1 MLKNNAKIHFIG
13 IGGIGMSA
21 LAQVLLYR
29 GYIITGSDVAL
40 NNLTDA
46 IEAKGGMIYKGHREA
61 NIGDAQIVVY
71 SSSISED
78 NPELL
83 AARRKRLNV
92 LHRSELLA
100 ELMEEKESIAVTGT
114 HGKTTTAAMIS
125 EILIKAGCDPTCI
138 LGGESYNL
146 GSNAYSGRGKFMV
159 AEADESDGTH
169 LNLAPKYAIITN
181 IDREH
186 LDYYRDEE
194 HIVKTNLS
202 FLEKIKPDGNFFG
215 LIDDYFIRRILLHYN
230 GRFSTFGLSA
240 EADLHAV
247 NIEMEGLQSRFA
259 CVYKDKNIGQIRL
272 NVPGR
277 HNILNA
283 LCAILFSLYIG
294 IGFDAIAKAL
304 AEFRSTK
311 RRFQIYPDT
320 GAVTL
325 IEDYAHHPTE
335 ISAVLEACR
344 LLKPR
349 RVIAVFQPHRYT
361 RTEQLSNEFGSS
373 FRDSDELILTNI
385 YAASEKPIEGVSV
398 KNIYDKVT
406 ETGFG
411 NVHIIPKENIAGYLY
426 DNYQDGDLI
435 AVLGAGDIG
444 EVAQELSV
452 KFKEDENTRREK
464 I

>member
-1 MLKNNAKIHFIG
+1 MLKSNTKVHFIG

-40 NNLTDA
+40 NNLTEL
-46 IEAKGGMIYKGHREA
+46 IEAKGGLIYKGHREA
-61 NIGDAQIVVY
+61 NIGDAQVVVY
-71 SSSISED
+71 SSSISKD

-100 ELMEEKESIAVTGT
+100 ELMEEGDGVAVTGA
-114 HGKTTTAAMIS
+114 HGKTTTTAMIA

-146 GSNAYSGRGKFMV
+146 GSNAYSGKGKFIV

-169 LNLAPKYAIITN
+169 LKLAPKYALVTN

-186 LDYYRDEE
+186 LDYYKDQE
-194 HIVKTNLS
+194 HIVKTNLT
-202 FLEKIKPDGNFFG
+202 FIDRIKPDGNFFA
-215 LIDDYFIRRILLHYN
+215 LIDDPLLRKILLHYN
-230 GRFSTFGLSA
+230 RRFSTFGLSP
-240 EADLHAV
+240 EADLCAV
-247 NIEMEGLQSRFA
+247 NIESEGICSRFD
-259 CVYKDKNIGQIRL
+259 CIYKNKNIGKITL

-283 LCAILFSLYIG
+283 LGAALFSLYVG
-294 IGFDAIAKAL
+294 IGFEVITKAL
-304 AEFRSTK
+304 SEFKSTK

-320 GAVTL
+320 GRVTL

-344 LLKPR
+344 LLNPR
-349 RVIAVFQPHRYT
+349 RVVAVFQPHRYT
-361 RTEQLSNEFGSS
+361 RTESLSSEFGSS
-373 FRDSDELILTNI
+373 FRHADELILTNI
-385 YAASEKPIEGVSV
+385 YAASEKPIQGVSV
-398 KNIYDKVT
+398 KSIYDKVVT
-406 ETGFG
+406 TGSD
-411 NVHIIPKENIAGYLY
+411 NTHIMPKENIAAYLY

-435 AVLGAGDIG
+435 AILGAGDIG
-444 EVAQELSV
+444 GVAQELSA
-452 KFKEDENTRREK
+452 KLREDETSSV
-464 I
+464 